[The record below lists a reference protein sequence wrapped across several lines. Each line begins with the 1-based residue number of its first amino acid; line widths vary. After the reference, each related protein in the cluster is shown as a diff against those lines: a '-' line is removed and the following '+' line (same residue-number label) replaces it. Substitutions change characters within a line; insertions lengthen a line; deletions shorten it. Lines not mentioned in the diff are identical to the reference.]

1 MWNPLASVVLQ
12 SIGVPELGNVDVAVS
27 LGGGAVSTFLT
38 TLLVGA
44 VLVALAPAY
53 TTRKMDELREN
64 VVGSFVY
71 GLASL
76 LFFVLVIVVLLIT
89 IIGIPLAL
97 LFGLLVFVAWVFGA
111 AIAFLAIADRLVDH
125 DEGDWLLALLIA
137 AAINGGLT
145 LTGIG
150 ALVSF
155 CVGAA
160 GFGVVVRDYLT

>member
-1 MWNPLASVVLQ
+1 MGASTC
-12 SIGVPELGNVDVAVS
+12 S
-27 LGGGAVSTFLT
+27 LGGSAVSTFLT

-44 VLVALAPAY
+44 VLIALAPDY
-53 TTRKMDELREN
+53 TRRKMDALREN

-71 GLASL
+71 GLVSL
-76 LFFVLVIVVLLIT
+76 VFFILVIVVLFVT
-89 IIGIPLAL
+89 IIGIPLSL

-125 DEGDWLLALLIA
+125 EEGDWLVPLLIA
-137 AAINGGLT
+137 AVINGGLT

-160 GFGVVVRDYLT
+160 GFGVVVRDYLE

>member
-1 MWNPLASVVLQ
+1 MIPLATPVLQ
-12 SIGVPELGNVDVAVS
+12 AVDVSQPSGIDIAVG

-38 TLLVGA
+38 TLAIGA
-44 VLVALAPAY
+44 VLVALAPEY
-53 TTRKMDELREN
+53 TEAKMDALREN
-64 VVGSFVY
+64 VVGPFVY

-76 LFFVLVIVVLLIT
+76 VFFILVIVVLLIT

-111 AIAFLAIADRLVDH
+111 AVAFLAIADELVGHED
-125 DEGDWLLALLIA
+125 GWLPALLVA

-150 ALVSF
+150 ALIGF
-155 CVGAA
+155 CIGAA
-160 GFGVVVRDYLT
+160 GFGTVLRDYLG

>member
-1 MWNPLASVVLQ
+1 MQSLSAVVLQ
-12 SIGVPELGNVDVAVS
+12 PFGEFDLGSIDVAVS
-27 LGGGAVSTFLT
+27 LGSGAVSTFLT

-44 VLVALAPAY
+44 VLVALAPDY
-53 TTRKMDELREN
+53 TTRKMHDLREN

-76 LFFVLVIVVLLIT
+76 IFFILVIVVLFVT

-97 LFGLLVFVAWVFGA
+97 LFGLLVFVAWIFGA

-125 DEGDWLLALLIA
+125 DEGSWLVPLLIA

-160 GFGVVVRDYLT
+160 GFGVVVRDYLS

>member
-1 MWNPLASVVLQ
+1 VIHFPPVLLQ
-12 SIGVPELGNVDVAVS
+12 TVDVPELGSVDVAVG
-27 LGGGAVSTFLT
+27 LGSGAVSTFLT

-44 VLVALAPAY
+44 ILVALAPGY
-53 TTRKMDELREN
+53 TERKMDALREN
-64 VVGSFVY
+64 VVGAFVY
-71 GLASL
+71 GLVSL
-76 LFFVLVIVVLLIT
+76 VFFILVIVVLLIT

-125 DEGDWLLALLIA
+125 DDGDWLVPLLVA
-137 AAINGGLT
+137 ATINGALT

-150 ALVSF
+150 GLVSF

-160 GFGVVVRDYLT
+160 GFGTVVRDYLG

>member
-1 MWNPLASVVLQ
+1 MRNLPAAFVLQ
-12 SIGVPELGNVDVAVS
+12 SVDVPELGSVDVAVS

-44 VLVALAPAY
+44 ILVALAPEY

-64 VVGSFVY
+64 VVASFVY

-76 LFFVLVIVVLLIT
+76 VFFILVIVVLLFT

-97 LFGLLVFVAWVFGA
+97 VFGLLVFVAWVFGA

-125 DEGDWLLALLIA
+125 GEGDWLVPLLIA

-150 ALVSF
+150 ALVAF

-160 GFGVVVRDYLT
+160 GFGVVVRDYLG